1 MCGIAG
7 IVRLDGKDADQG
19 DLDRL
24 TDALAHRGP
33 DGRGTW
39 KHGNVGLGHRRLAI
53 IDLTDA
59 GAQPMR
65 GNDDD
70 VVLTFN
76 GEIYD
81 FAHHR
86 SDLESKGH
94 TFRSHSDTEVLLGL
108 YREYGPEC
116 LQRLR
121 GMFAFAIYD
130 RKRGILFAARDRLGK
145 KPFKY
150 FQHAGVFAFAS
161 ELKAL
166 QTLSQCP
173 KGVDPAAIHHVL
185 TMMYVPSPGTG
196 IHGIRKLPAGHSLT
210 LDLSSGAC
218 RIEPYWALH
227 YRSSDA
233 TSQEEWER
241 RVLATLEESVRIRMV
256 ADVPVGAFLSG
267 GIDSAAI
274 VALMSRNSSQPI
286 KTFSIGS
293 DDIAT
298 NELPDA
304 QRIATAFGTDH
315 HPIPLSADIIHLLP
329 ELVRTYEEPY
339 ADPSAIPTYLVARET
354 RKHVTVALNGDGG
367 DENFGGYVRYSI
379 APFSQW
385 WSRFPSPLH
394 AAVGLGCDLLHAVRP
409 TTLTYR
415 MQRFQ
420 RTISLPWEERY
431 LQYISFFTEE
441 EKRLIERRDAFP
453 GVGRTDA
460 WYAGITASARA
471 RGDDPVHKAMSMD
484 LATYLPDCLMPKV
497 DLGTMAHG
505 LEARSPFLDHE
516 LLELTAQIPSSLK
529 AQGRRRKIILKSLL
543 RDILPAATLTKR
555 KRGFRLPLDAW
566 FRSELRPFV
575 EDTLLSHDD
584 PTFWRFFDRAGIER
598 FLRGYYASQTDYSDH
613 VWVLLWL
620 REWLHQHTA

>member
-7 IVRLDGKDADQG
+7 IVRLDGKDVDQG

-39 KHGNVGLGHRRLAI
+39 KNGSVGLGHRRLAI
-53 IDLTDA
+53 IDLTEG

-65 GNDDD
+65 HGDDL
-70 VVLTFN
+70 VLTFN

-81 FAHHR
+81 FAVHR
-86 SDLESKGH
+86 SDLESRGH
-94 TFRSHSDTEVLLGL
+94 VFRSHSDTEVLLHL
-108 YREYGPEC
+108 YREYGPDC
-116 LQRLR
+116 VKKLR

-130 RKRGILFAARDRLGK
+130 PQRNILFAARDRLGK

-150 FQHAGVFAFAS
+150 FQRDGVFAFAS

-166 QTLSQCP
+166 QKLSQCP

-196 IHGIRKLPAGHSLT
+196 VHGIHKLPAGNSLT
-210 LDLSSGAC
+210 LDLRTGSC
-218 RIEPYWALH
+218 RIEPYWTLH
-227 YRSSDA
+227 YRSDSA
-233 TSQEEWER
+233 VSAEEWKSR
-241 RVLATLEESVRIRMV
+241 TLAALEESVKLRMV

-274 VALMSRNSSQPI
+274 VALMSRNSSTPV

-304 QRIATAFGTDH
+304 QRIATLFGTDH
-315 HPIPLSADIIHLLP
+315 HPIPLSADIVRLLP
-329 ELVRTYEEPY
+329 ELVQTYEEPY

-379 APFSQW
+379 APFAQW

-394 AAVGLGCDLLHAVRP
+394 AAVGLGCDLLHAARP

-415 MQRFQ
+415 MRRFE
-420 RTISLPWEERY
+420 RTINLPWEERY

-441 EKRLIERRDAFP
+441 EKRRIERRDAFP

-471 RGDDPVHKAMSMD
+471 RGDDVVHKAMSMD

-505 LEARSPFLDHE
+505 LEARSPFLDHT
-516 LLELTAQIPSSLK
+516 LLELTAQIPSTLKVQGKHRKVILK
-529 AQGRRRKIILKSLL
+529 ALLK
-543 RDILPAATLTKR
+543 DILPAATLTKR

-566 FRSELRPFV
+566 FREELRDFV

-584 PTFWRFFDRAGIER
+584 PTFWRYFDRCGIER
-598 FLRGYYASQTDYSDH
+598 FLRQYFASATDYSDH

-620 REWLHQHTA
+620 REWLRHHDA